1 MMRESESRMKLLAQ
15 GLRDGIPIA
24 LGYFAVAFS
33 LGIAA
38 RNAGLAPM
46 EGFLASFLCSASAG
60 EHALFTLIGAGAGYW
75 EVVLVSLITNT
86 RYFLMS
92 CALSQKFSPETSLLH
107 RILIGTKVT
116 DELFGL
122 NIARPGFV
130 QPAYSYGAMLLPV
143 PAWAAGT
150 ALGIRMGLLLSP
162 RIVSALSVALY
173 GMFLAVIIPPARKS
187 TPVALCVT
195 AGFLFSLA
203 AHALPL
209 LAALSEGTR
218 TILLTVGIASAAA
231 LLFPVKEDE
240 DGAQ

>member
-1 MMRESESRMKLLAQ
+1 MQNRTGRMKCFAQ

-38 RNAGLAPM
+38 RNAGLKPV

-60 EHALFTLIGAGAGYW
+60 EHALFTLIAAGAGYL
-75 EVVLVSLITNT
+75 EVALVSLITNA

-92 CALSQKFSPETSLLH
+92 CALSQKFAPETSLLH

-122 NIARPGFV
+122 NIARPGSV
-130 QPAYSYGAMLLPV
+130 EPPYSYGAMILPV

-162 RIVSALSVALY
+162 RLVSALSVALY
-173 GMFLAVIIPPARKS
+173 GMFLAVIIPPAKRS
-187 TPVALCVT
+187 GPVALCVG
-195 AGFLFSLA
+195 AGFLLSYA
-203 AHALPL
+203 VQALPF
-209 LAALSEGTR
+209 LAGLSEGTR

-231 LLFPVKEDE
+231 LLFPVKEEE

>member
-1 MMRESESRMKLLAQ
+1 MQEKNSRSKLFAQ

-60 EHALFTLIGAGAGYW
+60 EHALFTLIGAGAGYL
-75 EVVLVSLITNT
+75 EVALVSLVTNA

-92 CALSQKFSPETSLLH
+92 CALSQKFSPKTSLLH

-122 NIARPGFV
+122 NIARPGLV
-130 QPAYSYGAMLLPV
+130 EPAYSYGAMILPV

-173 GMFLAVIIPPARKS
+173 GMFLAVIIPPARKNRA
-187 TPVALCVT
+187 VAVCVA
-195 AGFLFSLA
+195 AGFLLSFA
-203 AHALPL
+203 AQALPFL
-209 LAALSEGTR
+209 SGLSEGTR

-231 LLFPVKEDE
+231 LMFPVKEEE